1 MHPER
6 DPRRWPRRNLGVMR
20 FPLAV
25 VAFLV
30 LAFVAASVSPRAA
43 PITSAVRP
51 IVPCDEIILDTKFP
65 YRTGA
70 YRQVLGAVA
79 VPPSYLRQVVPT
91 HSKPWAYWRKAG
103 LVVRAGS
110 PQITV
115 TVPTRLAQPSSDH
128 LGQRECRTRLGES
141 GDCQLSRHG
150 NCRTRLRGR
159 LLSPLRFGVRADR
172 LPSRE
177 ATGDHSLWHRSTLLN
192 GAAPERELG
201 WASVRKCP
209 LRGMSRWCGPQPC
222 PLSAQ
227 QRKFLTT
234 AWTVAG
240 AVGGAAVALGS
251 ITSRR
256 KRRLVGL
263 GDLRSGRNRTG
274 RARRKSLRTQRT

>member
-1 MHPER
+1 
-6 DPRRWPRRNLGVMR
+6 MR

-115 TVPTRLAQPSSDH
+115 TVPTAWRSRAAITWGNGSAGHDSASLAIAS
-128 LGQRECRTRLGES
+128 C
-141 GDCQLSRHG
+141 HG
-150 NCRTRLRGR
+150 TATVGHAYAGGFYLRSASACVPIVFQVGR
-159 LLSPLRFGVRADR
+159 RRATIRFGI
-172 LPSRE
+172 
-177 ATGDHSLWHRSTLLN
+177 G
-192 GAAPERELG
+192 
-201 WASVRKCP
+201 
-209 LRGMSRWCGPQPC
+209 
-222 PLSAQ
+222 
-227 QRKFLTT
+227 
-234 AWTVAG
+234 
-240 AVGGAAVALGS
+240 
-251 ITSRR
+251 RR
-256 KRRLVGL
+256 C
-263 GDLRSGRNRTG
+263 
-274 RARRKSLRTQRT
+274 